1 MLRECFRTERRGL
14 GGPLLAPLLLLTQ
27 LPLIPQPREFASRPD
42 VALTR
47 GVTIA
52 ASQAD
57 DRFATQDL
65 SDALR
70 ERGVRIA
77 PAGTPGAVRVTLAR
91 LGTPAAQRALA
102 AARAVWYST
111 ACRR

>member
-1 MLRECFRTERRGL
+1 MLRERFKTERRGL
-14 GGPLLAPLLLLTQ
+14 GGPLLAPLLLLAQ

-42 VALTR
+42 AALTR

-65 SDALR
+65 GDALR
-70 ERGVRIA
+70 ERGIRIV
-77 PAGTPGAVRVTLAR
+77 PAATPRAMRVTLAR
-91 LGTPAAQRALA
+91 LSTPTAHRALTSA
-102 AARAVWYST
+102 PAS
-111 ACRR
+111 